1 MNKTVVKKNNG
12 SSAVA
17 IMSQFENVQT
27 GFEDMNADDLQ
38 LPRLKL
44 LQAMSPEIENDESLR
59 SGHIFNSVTGDWW
72 PSDQGVKVVPCVY
85 HKTYVEWAP
94 VGSGAKG
101 PVAVHQSKDVMNNTV
116 RGQDDNKY
124 YTSDNSGNYI
134 EETANYFVLIIG
146 GKGETSQAVISMK
159 SSQLTPSRNWNSK
172 MKNLKIKNSEGV
184 HFTPPMWSHSYL
196 LKSEKTKNGDKTW
209 YKWKIEVDSML
220 SDESQVREARSFSEE
235 MALAKDKLVPDQEE
249 KTDEKT
255 PF

>member
-59 SGHIFNSVTGDWW
+59 SGHIYNSVTGEWW
-72 PSDQGVKVVPCVY
+72 PADQGVKVVPCVY

-101 PVAVHQSKDVMNNTV
+101 PVAVHQSKEVMNNTV
-116 RGQDDNKY
+116 RGEDNKY
-124 YTSDNSGNYI
+124 YTNDNSGNYI

-146 GKGETSQAVISMK
+146 GKGETSQAIISMK

-220 SDESQVREARSFSEE
+220 SIEAQVKEARSFSEE

>member
-12 SSAVA
+12 TSAVA
-17 IMSQFENVQT
+17 IMNQFENVQT
-27 GFEDMNADDLQ
+27 GFEDMSADDLQ

-59 SGHIFNSVTGDWW
+59 SGHIYNSVTGEWW
-72 PSDQGVKVVPCVY
+72 PADQGVKVIPCVY

-116 RGQDDNKY
+116 RGDDNKY
-124 YTSDNSGNYI
+124 YTNDNSGNYI

-220 SDESQVREARSFSEE
+220 SIEAQVKEARSFSEE

>member
-1 MNKTVVKKNNG
+1 MTKKKQVQTKSNG
-12 SSAVA
+12 SAVA
-17 IMSQFENVQT
+17 ILSEFEGVDT
-27 GFEDMNADDLQ
+27 GFEEMGADDLQ

-101 PVAVHQSKDVMNNTV
+101 PVAVHQTKDVMNNTV
-116 RGQDDNKY
+116 RGEDNKY
-124 YTSDNSGNYI
+124 YTNDNSGNYI

-172 MKNLKIKNSEGV
+172 MKNLKIKNSQGV

-220 SDESQVREARSFSEE
+220 SNEAQVKEARSFSEE
-235 MALAKDKLVPDQEE
+235 MALAKDKLVPDMEE
-249 KTDEKT
+249 KQDDKT